1 MTSPLFELAPQ
12 APPAQSGLTAP
23 GLRLGKRFIEIPG
36 RDQMSFEVRKID
48 DFVRED
54 DPVRAVDGI
63 MDLVD
68 FSTLEAA
75 HPGGGRPGFPPRF
88 MAKLLFFGYSNGIRS
103 AREISGRLDHDL
115 RFMWLA
121 CGVQV
126 DHQRLS
132 EFRRN
137 FLKPL
142 KDIFKQTVRLGM
154 CAGLV
159 RLNLVS
165 IDGTKI
171 AAAARKRAYNNDQ
184 LDEALRELDEQI
196 DKLMA
201 EAEATDAAEDQEF
214 GDARGD
220 ELPGDLQAAQQRRE
234 KLLAAQKALA
244 ESDQKQVSV
253 TDPEAPLQKIGGS
266 KRAGYNGQLAVD
278 GETGMVVAEELT
290 TAENDTQQFEPMVD
304 QVAENTGLLPD
315 VAPAD
320 SGYHSKETLEFIESS
335 GVNGYIKQSLPK
347 AGKRYGHDDFEYDQ
361 DSDSYRCPGG
371 RVLEFKCTKTLR
383 DTDGRLYRARGRHCK
398 ECPYR
403 DRCITEKARYRD
415 LFISPHEQ
423 LLVGMRRKIATD
435 EGKHALQRRKETVE
449 PTFGTIKAVLG
460 LRQFLLRGLEGAQIE
475 FGLCAIA
482 INIRKLAKWLVE
494 SGELGRLKLALAAG

>member
-1 MTSPLFELAPQ
+1 MTPALFELAPQ
-12 APPAQSGLTAP
+12 AAPAQSGLTAP

-36 RDQMSFEVRKID
+36 RDQSSFEVRKID

-54 DPVRAVDGI
+54 DPVRVVDEI

-68 FSTLEAA
+68 FWTLETA

-88 MAKLLFFGYSNGIRS
+88 MAKLLFFGYANGIRS
-103 AREISGRLDHDL
+103 AREISRRLDYDV

-137 FLKPL
+137 FLEGL
-142 KDIFKQTVRLGM
+142 KEILKQTVRLGIG
-154 CAGLV
+154 AGLV
-159 RLNLVS
+159 SLNLVA

-171 AAAARKRAYNNDQ
+171 AAAARKRALNKDE

-201 EAEATDAAEDQEF
+201 EAEATDAAEDQQF

-220 ELPGDLQAAQQRRE
+220 ELPEELRAAERRRQKLLEAQQ
-234 KLLAAQKALA
+234 ALEA
-244 ESDQKQVSV
+244 SAQKQVSV
-253 TDPEAPLQKIGGS
+253 TDPQAPVQKVGDS

-278 GETGMVVAEELT
+278 AETGMVVAEELT

-320 SGYHSKETLEFIESS
+320 SGYQSKATLEFIERS
-335 GVNGYIKQSLPK
+335 GVNGYIKQSLPN

-361 DSDSYRCPGG
+361 ASDSYRCPGG
-371 RVLEFKCTKTLR
+371 RTLEFKCTKTLR
-383 DTDGRLYRARGRHCK
+383 NTEGRLYRARGSHCK
-398 ECPYR
+398 QCPCR
-403 DRCITEKARYRD
+403 DRCITQKARYRD
-415 LFISPHEQ
+415 LLISSHER
-423 LLVGMRRKIATD
+423 LLVGMRRKVVTD
-435 EGKHALQRRKETVE
+435 EGRHALQRRKETVE

-482 INIRKLAKWLVE
+482 INLRKLAKWLVE
-494 SGELGRLKLALAAG
+494 SGDLGRLQLALAAG